1 MTFNFSFQNK
11 LLTCHV
17 FTFKSCHQQH
27 KSFLQI
33 THQTQN
39 ISNIVFQQQK
49 FKNYLLT
56 LKFLKSHFDPQI
68 FSKLFFNPK
77 IKIKKIAQRPLR
89 SQKCYFLICQNKM
102 VFPSKIIKSQND
114 CFLILK
120 TLILCVLVILLC
132 PFA

>member
-1 MTFNFSFQNK
+1 MTFKFSFQNK

-77 IKIKKIAQRPLR
+77 ILKKKNCTKAIEVTKML
-89 SQKCYFLICQNKM
+89 FLDLPKQNG
-102 VFPSKIIKSQND
+102 FPSKIIKSQND
-114 CFLILK
+114 IVFS
-120 TLILCVLVILLC
+120 
-132 PFA
+132 F